1 MKSLNLFVLIGFVAV
16 LIVGLTPYIQAKIV
30 SSGTA
35 VQTSSLPGSGT
46 VTSVGSGTGLT
57 GGPIVAAGTL
67 SLLEAL
73 IGTIGG
79 VKVANCTAGSSI
91 TGYSASNIPICTAGG
106 TGTVTSIASGEGIVV
121 NPSPIIATGTIM
133 GANATTVVRGIVM
146 VANCTGTDRF
156 SGFSA
161 GNIPIC
167 STVATDY
174 NWTFVD
180 RIYFSKTKT
189 NVGTS
194 FVDVYS
200 AALDPEDTLINT
212 TGTTQFRIY
221 ITVDYV
227 SAGVTPESVA
237 LNQTSAANNK
247 LWQFNFTSDCDPCDS
262 GWQTLPSWASGV
274 ETFVEAQINA
284 TTSGDDPV
292 FKGYQ
297 VWVR

>member
-1 MKSLNLFVLIGFVAV
+1 
-16 LIVGLTPYIQAKIV
+16 
-30 SSGTA
+30 
-35 VQTSSLPGSGT
+35 
-46 VTSVGSGTGLT
+46 VTSISQGTGLSFSVNPLITT
-57 GGPIVAAGTL
+57 GTI
-67 SLLEAL
+67 SLAEAL
-73 IGTIGG
+73 SGTIGG

-133 GANATTVVRGIVM
+133 GANATTAVRGIVM
-146 VANCTGTDRF
+146 VANCTSTDKV
-156 SGFSA
+156 SGWSA
-161 GNIPIC
+161 GNIPVC
-167 STVATDY
+167 TADSSSAGGTNY

-227 SAGVTPESVA
+227 SGSATPESVA
-237 LNQTSAANNK
+237 LNQTSVANNK

-284 TTSGDDPV
+284 TTTGDDPV

-297 VWVR
+297 VWLR